1 MGTKIS
7 NGISVELTA
16 EEQTAHE
23 AAQATAQ
30 AAIQTNAWKEN
41 RLKEYPPIGDQLDDI
56 YHNGI
61 DGWKATIK
69 ATKDKYPKP

>member
-30 AAIQTNAWKEN
+30 AAIEVDNENKTTLDTN
-41 RLKEYPPIGDQLDDI
+41 
-56 YHNGI
+56 
-61 DGWKATIK
+61 KATGK
-69 ATKDKYPKP
+69 AKLKTGEALSDAEISALFGD